1 VDGSEPP
8 PGSAPPALS
17 SPTAAG
23 GVPARLPPGYREG
36 FLTAITVLLGFSLA
50 FVRFWGLETPGAWT
64 AIQIVSALVIVVGTA
79 LQLLALFR
87 SLRLADDEPAHY
99 RVTVRV
105 FLAGVIVVMLGVFV
119 AIISE
124 AQGSEPSYSPM
135 PTERR

>member
-1 VDGSEPP
+1 M
-8 PGSAPPALS
+8 PGH
-17 SPTAAG
+17 
-23 GVPARLPPGYREG
+23 LPPGYREG

-64 AIQIVSALVIVVGTA
+64 AIQIISALVIVAGTA
-79 LQLLALFR
+79 LQFLALFR

-105 FLAGVIVVMLGVFV
+105 FLAGVIVVMLGVFI

-124 AQGSEPSYSPM
+124 AQGSDSSYAAP